1 MPERRRADSFT
12 SSHNPPSE
20 WSQRAPSIGE
30 EEASPGQGAWRRWL
44 ALRGGGA
51 CELRRLPLGGNPD
64 AALPAQPSSFFAM
77 PLQPL
82 DLSKLVAQRTRTQ
95 RKLPPVEPTLPFDLA
110 RHPSAQS
117 PLARAML
124 TRLETDVAE
133 ASGELNGAT
142 TPQLLGF
149 CDGELL
155 SKGAGARGGTRSGPD
170 PRARGRAKELGFVLA
185 ALRGAFDED

>member
-82 DLSKLVAQRTRTQ
+82 DLSKLVSQRTRTHILGEWSISVLSSACT
-95 RKLPPVEPTLPFDLA
+95 RKWCTF
-110 RHPSAQS
+110 STKIS
-117 PLARAML
+117 
-124 TRLETDVAE
+124 ETVSMVQTDRIHIVI
-133 ASGELNGAT
+133 
-142 TPQLLGF
+142 
-149 CDGELL
+149 
-155 SKGAGARGGTRSGPD
+155 
-170 PRARGRAKELGFVLA
+170 
-185 ALRGAFDED
+185 